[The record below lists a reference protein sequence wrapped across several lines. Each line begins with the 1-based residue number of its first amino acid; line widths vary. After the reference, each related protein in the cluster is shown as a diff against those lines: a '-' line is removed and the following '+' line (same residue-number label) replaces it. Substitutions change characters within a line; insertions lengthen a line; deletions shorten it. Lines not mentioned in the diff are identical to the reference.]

1 MLLISV
7 FSRLKFDFL
16 DFVNVMSDSTSKKQ
30 QQEASIFDLIALIQ
44 QIQQLDLNQLT
55 IQNAKNYATNNPRHA
70 CK

>member
-1 MLLISV
+1 
-7 FSRLKFDFL
+7 
-16 DFVNVMSDSTSKKQ
+16 MSDSTSEKQ